1 MLWSLILNSANGAI
15 IYVGALLVQRGELTV
30 GGITSF
36 LLYMIFLIFN
46 FIIIGF
52 VISAVYKVFGACE
65 KIVEMMRIAVEAGDR
80 EGLKPSDIDG
90 SIEIRNVCFSY
101 PTKPEVMVS
110 KNLNIM
116 IEKNKVVALVGH
128 SGCGKS
134 SVISLIEK
142 YYNPN
147 SGEILFS
154 GKNIN
159 EYDSK
164 WYKN

>member
-1 MLWSLILNSANGAI
+1 MVQAFVTFLWSLILNSANGAI
-15 IYVGALLVQRGELTV
+15 IYVGALLVKNGELTV

-80 EGLKPSDIDG
+80 EGLKPEGIDG
-90 SIEIRNVCFSY
+90 SLELKGVYFSY
-101 PTKPEVMVS
+101 PTKPDVLVS
-110 KNLNIM
+110 KDVNIK
-116 IEKNKVVALVGH
+116 IDSNKVVALVGH

-134 SVISLIEK
+134 SIISLIEK

-147 SGEILFS
+147 KG
-154 GKNIN
+154 
-159 EYDSK
+159 
-164 WYKN
+164 